1 MPTFSA
7 QFCYIQSQSW
17 SVIEQC
23 ELETLK
29 LIWLRDIEVEQRY
42 DDLLLRL
49 SLAELEMGVLK
60 SATFAE
66 ILDSETTY
74 NEIYIDEN

>member
-1 MPTFSA
+1 M
-7 QFCYIQSQSW
+7 
-17 SVIEQC
+17 
-23 ELETLK
+23 K